1 MTEVQLDQ
9 PTDGRD
15 LQGADLEVVME
26 RPASRWNRLPRNAVP
41 PNSRWGRRARRL
53 TVAAVVVLG
62 LLNIADAIST
72 RALLKHAAA
81 GATEANPLSAV
92 LLANGSIL

>member
-15 LQGADLEVVME
+15 LGGADLEVV
-26 RPASRWNRLPRNAVP
+26 RKPASRWNRLPKNAVP

-62 LLNIADAIST
+62 LLNIADAIPPEPSSST
-72 RALLKHAAA
+72 PPPAQPRPTRSRRSCSPM
-81 GATEANPLSAV
+81 GASST
-92 LLANGSIL
+92 